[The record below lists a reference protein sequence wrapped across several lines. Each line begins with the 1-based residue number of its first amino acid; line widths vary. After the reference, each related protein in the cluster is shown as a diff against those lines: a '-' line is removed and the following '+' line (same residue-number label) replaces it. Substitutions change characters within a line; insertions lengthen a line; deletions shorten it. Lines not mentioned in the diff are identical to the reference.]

1 MAVPGFP
8 LPSAKYRQR
17 RGSHF
22 LRPGLPNSPFCP
34 VRLHPPAPLAATV
47 PRLLKP
53 YRKADARGLRT
64 AVHVHTRNDET
75 LTRRVMHGKR
85 TDGEER
91 PMNTST
97 KTAIP
102 MIEAKSAKGPPS
114 SERPQERDPGE
125 FLPWLP
131 CTLALD
137 LPVVKFTV
145 GDLLSLTN
153 GSIVE
158 TAYHQ
163 SSDLP
168 LRVNGQLVGWTEF
181 EVVGERLAV
190 RLTDL
195 S

>member
-1 MAVPGFP
+1 M
-8 LPSAKYRQR
+8 S
-17 RGSHF
+17 
-22 LRPGLPNSPFCP
+22 
-34 VRLHPPAPLAATV
+34 LAI
-47 PRLLKP
+47 
-53 YRKADARGLRT
+53 D
-64 AVHVHTRNDET
+64 
-75 LTRRVMHGKR
+75 
-85 TDGEER
+85 
-91 PMNTST
+91 
-97 KTAIP
+97 TAISTLEILP
-102 MIEAKSAKGPPS
+102 AVKGPQLVEMPRNIDLY
-114 SERPQERDPGE
+114 EL
-125 FLPWLP
+125 LPWLP

-137 LPVVKFTV
+137 IPIVRFTV
-145 GDLLSLTN
+145 RHLLSLGV

>member
-1 MAVPGFP
+1 
-8 LPSAKYRQR
+8 
-17 RGSHF
+17 
-22 LRPGLPNSPFCP
+22 
-34 VRLHPPAPLAATV
+34 
-47 PRLLKP
+47 
-53 YRKADARGLRT
+53 
-64 AVHVHTRNDET
+64 
-75 LTRRVMHGKR
+75 
-85 TDGEER
+85 
-91 PMNTST
+91 MNTVLQPA
-97 KTAIP
+97 KIAQ
-102 MIEAKSAKGPPS
+102 EAKPVTGPHLV
-114 SERPQERDPGE
+114 EKPQDPGRYDL
-125 FLPWLP
+125 LPWLP

-137 LPVVKFTV
+137 IPVVKFTV
-145 GDLLSLTN
+145 GDLLSLAK